1 MADFMNDRS
10 FLLKL
15 NQHKVREYLAAIMVL
30 DFETENPI
38 ARLEGKVVS
47 GSMTVA
53 ANSAVRK
60 TCSLTIVFDEDT
72 KNITDINNLIA
83 IDKKIS
89 LSLGLKNPFYHLPQ
103 YAQYGEELWFK
114 QGLFVIT
121 RASSSISV
129 SSAQVSIELQDK
141 MAFLNGT
148 CGGTLPANTSFH
160 DRIIYDK
167 DGNYTTEY
175 PLIKEIIFEAVNHY
189 GGEHPSRIVIE
200 DVPDVGRKVVRWRG
214 STPINFQSEIDA
226 KNSGRSFVIAAPP
239 VTGFENT
246 YYQGDLVGYRETPL
260 TYPGEL
266 ILKMGQTVTNLLDE
280 IVSTLGNY
288 EYFYDAEGIFHFR
301 QIKNYQATGVTP
313 LNYDPTITVE
323 VVDSQG
329 NISQQTQDLDKSLQS
344 LYFPRYT
351 DDAFINEFA
360 DQNLVTQIGYNPDYS
375 KIKNDFICW
384 GTKQDDSNSE
394 VMVRYH
400 LAIDVRPKDI
410 PKPVTEEE
418 IEVIR
423 DNYSLCHKTIRKV
436 MNKNDGTISRY
447 AVENAYI
454 PDEVNETWGEV
465 AALSLDEA
473 FPDLDASYHFNWREE
488 LYRQALLAY
497 GTSTE
502 GSYYD
507 EELMAEWRNIFDPS
521 STWDLKGMDSFQ
533 RSWEDHFGEDND
545 ETPWAG
551 YTVDVKIA
559 PEKLRY
565 WLDIIDT
572 SAGVGVYGVNRIGR
586 RTIAQENTKINQVF
600 EGEIPDLVFIEN
612 TGQPQEMI
620 ENTQY
625 YISIGQAYSFVNPDQ
640 LQYFQEV
647 NSFGTCYESVRA
659 MLYNNL
665 IYNATAS
672 LTTIPILYLDVNKV
686 VHLNFPELGV
696 TGDFVINNISM
707 QFGNNPTMSLS
718 LNFIFI
724 ITKSSIC

>member
-447 AVENAYI
+447 VVENAYI

-718 LNFIFI
+718 LIHI
-724 ITKSSIC
+724 

>member
-239 VTGFENT
+239 VAGFENT

-313 LNYDPTITVE
+313 LNYDPTITIE

-454 PDEVNETWGEV
+454 PDEVNETWGEI

-612 TGQPQEMI
+612 TGQPQQMI

-647 NSFGTCYESVRA
+647 NSFGTCYESVRE

-686 VHLNFPELGV
+686 IHLNFPELGI

-718 LNFIFI
+718 LNEAIVMV
-724 ITKSSIC
+724 

>member
-239 VTGFENT
+239 VAGFENT

-329 NISQQTQDLDKSLQS
+329 NISQQTRDLDKSLQS

-447 AVENAYI
+447 VVENAYI

-718 LNFIFI
+718 LNEAIVMV
-724 ITKSSIC
+724 

>member
-200 DVPDVGRKVVRWRG
+200 DVPDVCRKVVRWRG

-647 NSFGTCYESVRA
+647 NSF
-659 MLYNNL
+659 
-665 IYNATAS
+665 I
-672 LTTIPILYLDVNKV
+672 
-686 VHLNFPELGV
+686 
-696 TGDFVINNISM
+696 
-707 QFGNNPTMSLS
+707 
-718 LNFIFI
+718 
-724 ITKSSIC
+724 

>member
-239 VTGFENT
+239 VAGFENT

-329 NISQQTQDLDKSLQS
+329 NISQQTRDLDKSLQ
-344 LYFPRYT
+344 
-351 DDAFINEFA
+351 
-360 DQNLVTQIGYNPDYS
+360 
-375 KIKNDFICW
+375 C
-384 GTKQDDSNSE
+384 
-394 VMVRYH
+394 
-400 LAIDVRPKDI
+400 
-410 PKPVTEEE
+410 
-418 IEVIR
+418 
-423 DNYSLCHKTIRKV
+423 
-436 MNKNDGTISRY
+436 
-447 AVENAYI
+447 
-454 PDEVNETWGEV
+454 
-465 AALSLDEA
+465 
-473 FPDLDASYHFNWREE
+473 
-488 LYRQALLAY
+488 
-497 GTSTE
+497 
-502 GSYYD
+502 
-507 EELMAEWRNIFDPS
+507 
-521 STWDLKGMDSFQ
+521 
-533 RSWEDHFGEDND
+533 
-545 ETPWAG
+545 
-551 YTVDVKIA
+551 
-559 PEKLRY
+559 
-565 WLDIIDT
+565 
-572 SAGVGVYGVNRIGR
+572 
-586 RTIAQENTKINQVF
+586 
-600 EGEIPDLVFIEN
+600 
-612 TGQPQEMI
+612 
-620 ENTQY
+620 
-625 YISIGQAYSFVNPDQ
+625 
-640 LQYFQEV
+640 LQY
-647 NSFGTCYESVRA
+647 
-659 MLYNNL
+659 
-665 IYNATAS
+665 
-672 LTTIPILYLDVNKV
+672 P
-686 VHLNFPELGV
+686 
-696 TGDFVINNISM
+696 
-707 QFGNNPTMSLS
+707 
-718 LNFIFI
+718 
-724 ITKSSIC
+724 

>member
-1 MADFMNDRS
+1 
-10 FLLKL
+10 
-15 NQHKVREYLAAIMVL
+15 
-30 DFETENPI
+30 
-38 ARLEGKVVS
+38 
-47 GSMTVA
+47 
-53 ANSAVRK
+53 
-60 TCSLTIVFDEDT
+60 
-72 KNITDINNLIA
+72 
-83 IDKKIS
+83 
-89 LSLGLKNPFYHLPQ
+89 
-103 YAQYGEELWFK
+103 
-114 QGLFVIT
+114 
-121 RASSSISV
+121 
-129 SSAQVSIELQDK
+129 
-141 MAFLNGT
+141 
-148 CGGTLPANTSFH
+148 
-160 DRIIYDK
+160 
-167 DGNYTTEY
+167 
-175 PLIKEIIFEAVNHY
+175 
-189 GGEHPSRIVIE
+189 
-200 DVPDVGRKVVRWRG
+200 
-214 STPINFQSEIDA
+214 
-226 KNSGRSFVIAAPP
+226 
-239 VTGFENT
+239 
-246 YYQGDLVGYRETPL
+246 
-260 TYPGEL
+260 
-266 ILKMGQTVTNLLDE
+266 
-280 IVSTLGNY
+280 
-288 EYFYDAEGIFHFR
+288 
-301 QIKNYQATGVTP
+301 
-313 LNYDPTITVE
+313 
-323 VVDSQG
+323 
-329 NISQQTQDLDKSLQS
+329 
-344 LYFPRYT
+344 
-351 DDAFINEFA
+351 
-360 DQNLVTQIGYNPDYS
+360 
-375 KIKNDFICW
+375 
-384 GTKQDDSNSE
+384 
-394 VMVRYH
+394 MVRYH

-447 AVENAYI
+447 VVENAYI

-718 LNFIFI
+718 LNEAIVMV
-724 ITKSSIC
+724 

>member
-239 VTGFENT
+239 VAGFENT

-266 ILKMGQTVTNLLDE
+266 ILKMGQTITNLLDE

-329 NISQQTQDLDKSLQS
+329 NISQQTRDLDKSLQS

-572 SAGVGVYGVNRIGR
+572 SAGVGIYGVNRIGR

-718 LNFIFI
+718 LNEAIVMV
-724 ITKSSIC
+724 

>member
-160 DRIIYDK
+160 DKIIYDK

-360 DQNLVTQIGYNPDYS
+360 DQNLVSQIGYNPDYS

-454 PDEVNETWGEV
+454 PDEVNETWGEI

-533 RSWEDHFGEDND
+533 RNWEDHFGEDND

-647 NSFGTCYESVRA
+647 NSFGTCYESVRE

-672 LTTIPILYLDVNKV
+672 LTAIPILYLDVNKV
-686 VHLNFPELGV
+686 VHLNFPELGII
-696 TGDFVINNISM
+696 GDFVINNISM

-718 LNFIFI
+718 LNEAIVI
-724 ITKSSIC
+724 V

>member
-239 VTGFENT
+239 VVGFENT

-329 NISQQTQDLDKSLQS
+329 NISQQTRDLDKSLQS

-447 AVENAYI
+447 VVENAYI

-718 LNFIFI
+718 LNEAIVMV
-724 ITKSSIC
+724 

>member
-60 TCSLTIVFDEDT
+60 TCSLTIVFNEDT

-718 LNFIFI
+718 LNEAIVMV
-724 ITKSSIC
+724 

>member
-200 DVPDVGRKVVRWRG
+200 DVSDVGRKVVRWRG

-239 VTGFENT
+239 VVGFENT

-301 QIKNYQATGVTP
+301 QIKNYQTTGVTP

-329 NISQQTQDLDKSLQS
+329 NISQQTRDLDKSLQS

-600 EGEIPDLVFIEN
+600 EGKIPDLVFIEN

-718 LNFIFI
+718 LNEAIVMV
-724 ITKSSIC
+724 

>member
-572 SAGVGVYGVNRIGR
+572 SAGVGLYGVNRIGR

-718 LNFIFI
+718 LNEAIVMV
-724 ITKSSIC
+724 

>member
-160 DRIIYDK
+160 DKIIYDK

-214 STPINFQSEIDA
+214 STPINFQSEVDA

-239 VTGFENT
+239 VAGFENT

-360 DQNLVTQIGYNPDYS
+360 DQNLVTQVGYNPDYS

-533 RSWEDHFGEDND
+533 RNWEDHFGEDND

-647 NSFGTCYESVRA
+647 NSFGTCYESVRE

-672 LTTIPILYLDVNKV
+672 LTTIPILYLDVNKI
-686 VHLNFPELGV
+686 VHLNFPKLGI

-707 QFGNNPTMSLS
+707 QFGSNPTMSLS
-718 LNFIFI
+718 LNEAI
-724 ITKSSIC
+724 IMV

>member
-239 VTGFENT
+239 VAGFENT

-280 IVSTLGNY
+280 IISTLGNY

-329 NISQQTQDLDKSLQS
+329 NISQQTRDLDKSLQS

-447 AVENAYI
+447 VVENAYI

-718 LNFIFI
+718 LNEAIVMV
-724 ITKSSIC
+724 

>member
-15 NQHKVREYLAAIMVL
+15 NQHKVREYLAAIMIL

-686 VHLNFPELGV
+686 VHLNFPELGI

-718 LNFIFI
+718 LNEAIVMV
-724 ITKSSIC
+724 

>member
-239 VTGFENT
+239 VAGFENT

-329 NISQQTQDLDKSLQS
+329 NISQQTQNLDKSLQS

-410 PKPVTEEE
+410 PKPITEEE

-454 PDEVNETWGEV
+454 PDEVNETWGEI

-473 FPDLDASYHFNWREE
+473 FPNLDASYHFNWREE

-647 NSFGTCYESVRA
+647 NSFGTCYESVRE

-686 VHLNFPELGV
+686 IHLNFPELGI

-718 LNFIFI
+718 LNEAIVMV
-724 ITKSSIC
+724 

>member
-141 MAFLNGT
+141 IAFLNGT

-572 SAGVGVYGVNRIGR
+572 SAGVGLYGVNRIGR

-718 LNFIFI
+718 LNEAIVMV
-724 ITKSSIC
+724 

>member
-60 TCSLTIVFDEDT
+60 TCSLTIVFNEDT

-266 ILKMGQTVTNLLDE
+266 ILKMGQTVANLLDE

-718 LNFIFI
+718 LNEAIVMV
-724 ITKSSIC
+724 

>member
-280 IVSTLGNY
+280 IISTLGNY
-288 EYFYDAEGIFHFR
+288 EYFYDADGIFHFR

-718 LNFIFI
+718 LNEAIVMV
-724 ITKSSIC
+724 

>member
-521 STWDLKGMDSFQ
+521 STWDLKGIDSFQ

-718 LNFIFI
+718 LNEAIVMV
-724 ITKSSIC
+724 

>member
-239 VTGFENT
+239 VAGFENT

-329 NISQQTQDLDKSLQS
+329 NISQQTRDLDKSLQS

-572 SAGVGVYGVNRIGR
+572 SAGVGIYGVNRIGR

-718 LNFIFI
+718 LNEAIVMV
-724 ITKSSIC
+724 

>member
-47 GSMTVA
+47 GSITVA

-239 VTGFENT
+239 VAGFENT

-329 NISQQTQDLDKSLQS
+329 NISQQTRDLDKSLQS

-447 AVENAYI
+447 VVENAYI

-718 LNFIFI
+718 LNEAIVMV
-724 ITKSSIC
+724 

>member
-239 VTGFENT
+239 VAGFENT

-329 NISQQTQDLDKSLQS
+329 NISQQTRDLDKSLQS

-572 SAGVGVYGVNRIGR
+572 SAGVGIYGVNRIGR
-586 RTIAQENTKINQVF
+586 RTIAQENAKINQVF

-718 LNFIFI
+718 LNEAIVMV
-724 ITKSSIC
+724 

>member
-533 RSWEDHFGEDND
+533 RNWEDHFGEDND

-572 SAGVGVYGVNRIGR
+572 SAGVGIYGVNRIGR

-686 VHLNFPELGV
+686 VHLNFPELGI

-718 LNFIFI
+718 LNEAIVMV
-724 ITKSSIC
+724 

>member
-686 VHLNFPELGV
+686 VHLNFPELGI

-718 LNFIFI
+718 LNEAIVMV
-724 ITKSSIC
+724 

>member
-89 LSLGLKNPFYHLPQ
+89 LSLGLKNPCYHLPQ

-718 LNFIFI
+718 LNEAIVMV
-724 ITKSSIC
+724 

>member
-60 TCSLTIVFDEDT
+60 TCSLTIVFDENT

-103 YAQYGEELWFK
+103 YTQYGEELWFK

-226 KNSGRSFVIAAPP
+226 RNSGRSFVIAAPP
-239 VTGFENT
+239 VAGFENT

-329 NISQQTQDLDKSLQS
+329 NISQQTQNLDKSLQS

-360 DQNLVTQIGYNPDYS
+360 DQNLVTQVGYNPDYS

-447 AVENAYI
+447 VVENAYI

-718 LNFIFI
+718 LNEAIVMV
-724 ITKSSIC
+724 

>member
-1 MADFMNDRS
+1 MADFMNNRS

-239 VTGFENT
+239 VAGFENT

-329 NISQQTQDLDKSLQS
+329 NISQQTRDLDKSLQS

-686 VHLNFPELGV
+686 VHLNFPELGI

-718 LNFIFI
+718 LNEAIVMV
-724 ITKSSIC
+724 

>member
-239 VTGFENT
+239 VAGFENT

-329 NISQQTQDLDKSLQS
+329 NISQQTRDLDKSLQS

-572 SAGVGVYGVNRIGR
+572 SAGVGIYGVNRIGR

-647 NSFGTCYESVRA
+647 NSFGTCYESVRE

-686 VHLNFPELGV
+686 IHLNFPELGI

-718 LNFIFI
+718 LNEAIVMV
-724 ITKSSIC
+724 